1 MNNYCSKNICFY
13 YYGEDHLV
21 INLYRYIKQQI
32 ESNNYVY
39 IYVDEET
46 YKLLINNLDVNERR
60 MIENINMSN
69 ILMSSYNETINS
81 NMISK
86 FIRELKNKASNSG
99 FWGTHFILD
108 GARILNSTCNT
119 IFQEFIKS
127 LSGICE
133 EEHMDILM
141 CYDFLDYI
149 NRGKTITENIM
160 KSSYKYHDYRMFGDE
175 ILPIESFQIESN
187 IV

>member
-86 FIRELKNKASNSG
+86 FVWYMWRRTYRYFNVLW
-99 FWGTHFILD
+99 FFRL
-108 GARILNSTCNT
+108 
-119 IFQEFIKS
+119 
-127 LSGICE
+127 
-133 EEHMDILM
+133 
-141 CYDFLDYI
+141 
-149 NRGKTITENIM
+149 
-160 KSSYKYHDYRMFGDE
+160 YK
-175 ILPIESFQIESN
+175 
-187 IV
+187 